1 MNISERGEISM
12 KASKIMATMLL
23 SALLFTGCGIKDQNA
38 IIKINDKAITQ
49 GEFDKLMDQKPC
61 SKSVWQT

>member
-23 SALLFTGCGIKDQNA
+23 SALLFTGCGIKDQ
-38 IIKINDKAITQ
+38 KQ
-49 GEFDKLMDQKPC
+49 LSKLMTMQSHKVIMT
-61 SKSVWQT
+61 S